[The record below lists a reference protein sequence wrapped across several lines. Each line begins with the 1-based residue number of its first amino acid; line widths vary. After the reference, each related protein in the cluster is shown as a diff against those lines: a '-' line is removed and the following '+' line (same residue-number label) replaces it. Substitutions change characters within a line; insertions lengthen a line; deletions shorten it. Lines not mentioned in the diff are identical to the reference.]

1 MPRRCRSPVGARH
14 PPLLIVA
21 LLDAAMPVPIV
32 LLTAALPEALLV
44 SPAVARGVVLLTV
57 VQLDVVLPTL
67 IVQHSGAL
75 SAPVVPLAAALLGA
89 PLVHTWTQARRWR
102 SMSRSS
108 MSRRWYWQC
117 CSPVRCLTHCSTSRR
132 WCR

>member
-1 MPRRCRSPVGARH
+1 MPRRCRPLVCVRH
-14 PPLLIVA
+14 ALLLIVA
-21 LLDAAMPVPIV
+21 LLDAAMPVPVV
-32 LLTAALPEALLV
+32 LLTDALLETLLV
-44 SPAVARGVVLLTV
+44 SPVVARDAVLLTV
-57 VQLDVVLPTL
+57 VLLDVVLPTL

-75 SAPVVPLAAALLGA
+75 SAPVVLLAAALLGA

-132 WCR
+132 WCQ

>member
-1 MPRRCRSPVGARH
+1 MGVRH
-14 PPLLIVA
+14 ALLLIVA
-21 LLDAAMPVPIV
+21 LLDAAMPVLV
-32 LLTAALPEALLV
+32 ALVTVALLDALLV
-44 SPAVARGVVLLTV
+44 SPVIARDVVLFTV

-75 SAPVVPLAAALLGA
+75 SAPVVLLAVALLGA
-89 PLVHTWTQARRWR
+89 PLVHTWTQARRCR

-108 MSRRWYWQC
+108 TSRWWYWPC
-117 CSPVRCLTHCSTSRR
+117 CSLVCCLTHCPTSRR